1 MVLAGRVLVV
11 MGVSGSGKTTI
22 GQRLAASLGWAFQD
36 ADDLHPAANI
46 HKMVAGH
53 PLDDADRAPWL
64 AALHDWVR
72 RRLAAGDHA
81 ILAASLLKR
90 VYRDQVIGGDPA
102 VRLLYLYG
110 APDLLR
116 ARMEARDGHFMA
128 PSMLNGQLTTLEPPV
143 DAERPLRVCVTGTPE
158 ETTSAA
164 LLALAA

>member
-1 MVLAGRVLVV
+1 MVRAGRVLVV

-53 PLDDADRAPWL
+53 P
-64 AALHDWVR
+64 
-72 RRLAAGDHA
+72 
-81 ILAASLLKR
+81 
-90 VYRDQVIGGDPA
+90 A

-110 APDLLR
+110 TPNLLR
-116 ARMEARDGHFMA
+116 ARMQVRTGHFMA
-128 PSMLNGQLTTLEPPV
+128 PSMLDSQLATLEPPV
-143 DAERPLRVCVTGTPE
+143 DSERPICVSVIGTPE

>member
-1 MVLAGRVLVV
+1 
-11 MGVSGSGKTTI
+11 
-22 GQRLAASLGWAFQD
+22 
-36 ADDLHPAANI
+36 
-46 HKMVAGH
+46 MVAGH

>member
-1 MVLAGRVLVV
+1 MVRAGRVLVV

-22 GQRLAASLGWAFQD
+22 GERLAASLGWAFQD

-46 HKMVAGH
+46 RKMAAGR

-64 AALHDWVR
+64 AALHDWVG
-72 RRLAAGDHA
+72 RRLAAGDQA

-90 VYRDQVIGGDPA
+90 AYRDQVIGGDPA

-110 APDLLR
+110 TPNLLR
-116 ARMEARDGHFMA
+116 ARMQVRTGHFMA
-128 PSMLNGQLTTLEPPV
+128 PSMLDSQLATLEPPV
-143 DAERPLRVCVTGTPE
+143 DSERPICVSVIGTPE